1 MRAKTRFFVTTLLI
15 ALGLDRLSKQWIV
28 AHFDYGERS
37 AVIPGLLDLTYVRNP
52 GGAFSFFADGPL
64 ELRLLF
70 FIGTT
75 LVAIALLLVFF
86 RRLEP
91 EARLSA
97 AALGTILGGAVGNLI
112 DRIVYDGVID
122 FLDVYLWG
130 GFTWPTFNV
139 ADSCIVVGVAFLIA
153 ETFSL
158 ERHDQAD
165 AASPETQA

>member
-1 MRAKTRFFVTTLLI
+1 MSAKIRFFVTTLLI

-28 AHFDYGERS
+28 ANFDYGERS
-37 AVIPGLLDLTYVRNP
+37 AVIPGLLDLTYVTNP

-91 EARLSA
+91 
-97 AALGTILGGAVGNLI
+97 
-112 DRIVYDGVID
+112 
-122 FLDVYLWG
+122 
-130 GFTWPTFNV
+130 
-139 ADSCIVVGVAFLIA
+139 
-153 ETFSL
+153 
-158 ERHDQAD
+158 
-165 AASPETQA
+165 